1 MTSPATPPPASRPGA
16 PPPGGTAPD
25 GTASGAVAARTSAK
39 VEEYVFAA
47 LVVALGVFTLVDAT
61 TISLRNQSAVGPRAF
76 PYAVGALLVVTGI
89 ATIVATARG
98 RLGEAEEA
106 EDVDTGSVRTD
117 WLTVGKLGVVLVAHL
132 LLIEPVGWPVA
143 AVVLF
148 AGAAWTL
155 GAVWWK
161 ALVVAVV
168 LALVVQVLFASGLGL
183 SLPAGIF
190 EGVPL
195 LDG

>member
-1 MTSPATPPPASRPGA
+1 MTSPAAPSPASGPGTPPS
-16 PPPGGTAPD
+16 GTA
-25 GTASGAVAARTSAK
+25 TRSAK

-61 TISLRNQSAVGPRAF
+61 TITARNQASGVGPRAF
-76 PYAVGALLVVTGI
+76 PYAVGALLVVTGV
-89 ATIVATARG
+89 AAIVATARG
-98 RLGEAEEA
+98 RLGEAEDA
-106 EDVDTGSVRTD
+106 EDVDDSVRTD
-117 WLTVGKLGVVLVAHL
+117 WLTVGKLVVVLVAHL
-132 LLIEPVGWPVA
+132 LLIDPVGWPVA

-161 ALVVAVV
+161 ALLVAVA
-168 LALVVQVLFASGLGL
+168 LALVVQVVFAAGLGL
-183 SLPAGIF
+183 SLPAGVF

>member
-1 MTSPATPPPASRPGA
+1 MISE
-16 PPPGGTAPD
+16 
-25 GTASGAVAARTSAK
+25 K
-39 VEEYVFAA
+39 VEEYVFGG
-47 LVVALGVFTLVDAT
+47 LVAALGVFTLVDAT
-61 TISLRNQSAVGPRAF
+61 TIVVRGSANTVGPRAF

-89 ATIVATARG
+89 AAIAATARG
-98 RLGEAEEA
+98 KLGEAEEA
-106 EDVDTGSVRTD
+106 EDIDTHVRTD
-117 WLTVGKLGVVLVAHL
+117 WLTVAKLVAVLVAHL
-132 LLIEPVGWPVA
+132 VLIDAVGWPVA
-143 AVVLF
+143 AAVLF

-155 GAVWWK
+155 GATWWR

-168 LALVVQVLFASGLGL
+168 LALVVQVVFASGLGL